1 LVQRS
6 DTPTPPVG
14 IGWRDRLAR
23 RLLLSR
29 LSGLAHGEL
38 VIEDGDGVWRC
49 GRNAGV
55 LPELTAR
62 IRVRDPAFYR
72 LVALRGALGA
82 AEAYMEGLWD
92 AEDLPAVVRL
102 VARSE
107 DVLAGLDRG
116 LARLARPGLRLLH
129 AARAND
135 RRGSRRNIESH
146 YDLGDEFFA
155 LFLDESWTYS
165 CAVFEAPGASLADAQ
180 RAKYDRVAHKLA
192 LAPGDHVLE
201 IGGGWG
207 GFAVHA
213 AQTRGCRVTTTTI
226 SRAQFERARER
237 VARAGLADRVR
248 VLLEDYRD
256 LRGHFDKL
264 VSIEMIEAVGHRFL
278 GDYFRAVGDRLS
290 TTGLAVIQAITTP
303 DQSYERSRRSV
314 DFIKRYV
321 FPGGQLPSHGAML
334 EAVRR
339 ETDLRLLHL
348 EDLSDHYVRTLHAW
362 RERFLASAQRVV
374 ELGYTERFRRMWDFY
389 LAYCEGGFAERA
401 VGVCQLVLEKRL
413 GRRPPLAG
421 APS

>member
-1 LVQRS
+1 LI
-6 DTPTPPVG
+6 TT
-14 IGWRDRLAR
+14 I
-23 RLLLSR
+23 
-29 LSGLAHGEL
+29 
-38 VIEDGDGVWRC
+38 
-49 GRNAGV
+49 
-55 LPELTAR
+55 
-62 IRVRDPAFYR
+62 
-72 LVALRGALGA
+72 VACA
-82 AEAYMEGLWD
+82 AAC
-92 AEDLPAVVRL
+92 
-102 VARSE
+102 
-107 DVLAGLDRG
+107 
-116 LARLARPGLRLLH
+116 
-129 AARAND
+129 RAND

-192 LAPGDHVLE
+192 LAPADHVLE

-213 AQTRGCRVTTTTI
+213 AQTR
-226 SRAQFERARER
+226 
-237 VARAGLADRVR
+237 GLADRVR